1 MGCLLLCDQPVVP
14 ARAALRGHP
23 TRLCRGY
30 GPAGTLLSYHPLSR
44 PISGL
49 FPHMTPHPLE
59 VRTQSGQVSRILIA
73 PGLVSSLGPAVAD
86 ACPGAS
92 RIVVASSPNVWGLHG
107 TAVLHGLGLSG
118 EGSEE
123 PILVNDGEKA
133 KTMATMG
140 KVHDALVTRG
150 IDRKAVL
157 VVVGGGVIGD
167 LAGFAAATYLRGIR
181 LVHVPTTVV
190 AQVDSAI
197 GGKVG
202 VNHRLG
208 KNLLGAFHQPALV
221 AVDPTLLT
229 TLSRRELRAGL
240 YEVVKYGVIAS
251 APLFDRCVQTMD
263 ALLDGSAAALLPVI
277 TECCA
282 IKAEV
287 VSKDEREDGLRRIL
301 NFGHTIGHALEA
313 VTNYRLLR
321 HGEAVAYGMKAAS
334 AIAVARGTWTAAEHE
349 SLVRLLDHMGPL
361 PAIAALDPEAIL
373 AATRRDKKVV
383 AGTLHFVLPTRIGE
397 TTIATDVTDA
407 QVRDALG
414 GIGVRVE
421 Q

>member
-1 MGCLLLCDQPVVP
+1 
-14 ARAALRGHP
+14 
-23 TRLCRGY
+23 
-30 GPAGTLLSYHPLSR
+30 
-44 PISGL
+44 
-49 FPHMTPHPLE
+49 MTPHALE
-59 VRTQSGQVSRILIA
+59 VRTSAGQVSRILIA
-73 PGLVSSLGPAVAD
+73 PGLLASLRDAIAE

-92 RIVVASSPNVWGLHG
+92 RLVVVSSPRVWGLHG
-107 TAVLHGLGLSG
+107 SAVRHGLGLG
-118 EGSEE
+118 DIDADTDA

-140 KVHDALVTRG
+140 RVHDALVTRG
-150 IDRKAVL
+150 VDRKAVL
-157 VVVGGGVIGD
+157 VVVGGGVLGD

-208 KNLLGAFHQPALV
+208 KNLLGAFHQAALV
-221 AVDPTLLT
+221 AVDPTVLT

-263 ALLDGSAAALLPVI
+263 ALLEGSPAALLPVI

-282 IKAEV
+282 IKADV
-287 VSKDEREDGLRRIL
+287 VSQDEREDGLRRIL
-301 NFGHTIGHALEA
+301 NFGHTVGHALEA
-313 VTNYRLLR
+313 VTNYRVLR

-334 AIAVARGTWTAAEHE
+334 AIAVARGTWSEADHHALST
-349 SLVRLLDHMGPL
+349 LIDHMGPL
-361 PAIAALDPEAIL
+361 PAIAGLDTEAIL

-383 AGTLHFVLPTRIGE
+383 AGTLHFVLPTRIGA
-397 TTIATDVTDA
+397 TTIATDVDES
-407 QVRDALG
+407 QVRRGLAEIGLG
-414 GIGVRVE
+414 
-421 Q
+421 

>member
-1 MGCLLLCDQPVVP
+1 MSLHTIEV
-14 ARAALRGHP
+14 H
-23 TRLCRGY
+23 TRS
-30 GPAGTLLSYHPLSR
+30 A
-44 PISGL
+44 
-49 FPHMTPHPLE
+49 
-59 VRTQSGQVSRILIA
+59 QVSRIVIG
-73 PGLVSSLGPAVAD
+73 PGLLSSLGAAI
-86 ACPGAS
+86 AETCPGAS
-92 RIVVASSPNVWGLHG
+92 RLVVVSSPRVWSLHG
-107 TAVLHGLGLSG
+107 RAVCQGLSPG
-118 EGSEE
+118 EGDDPS
-123 PILVNDGEKA
+123 PVIVNDGEKA
-133 KTMATMG
+133 KTMATLG

-157 VVVGGGVIGD
+157 VAVGGGVIGD
-167 LAGFAAATYLRGIR
+167 LAGFAAASYLRGIR

-190 AQVDSAI
+190 AQTDSAI

-221 AVDPTLLT
+221 AVDPAVLV

-251 APLFDRCVQTMD
+251 AALFARCAEQMD
-263 ALLDGSAAALLPVI
+263 ALLDGSPDALLPVI

-282 IKAEV
+282 IKADV
-287 VSKDEREDGLRRIL
+287 VTKDEREDGLRRIL

-313 VTNYRLLR
+313 VTQYKLLR

-334 AIAVARGTWTAAEHE
+334 AIAVARGTWTSDEHGA
-349 SLVRLLDHMGPL
+349 LAGLLDRMGPL
-361 PAIAALDPEAIL
+361 PAIAGLDAEAVL

-397 TTIATDVTDA
+397 TTIAPDVDEA
-407 QVRDALG
+407 QVRLG
-414 GIGVRVE
+414 LREIGLG
-421 Q
+421 

>member
-1 MGCLLLCDQPVVP
+1 MATAVKPGFL
-14 ARAALRGHP
+14 G
-23 TRLCRGY
+23 
-30 GPAGTLLSYHPLSR
+30 
-44 PISGL
+44 I
-49 FPHMTPHPLE
+49 FIMTPHLFE
-59 VRTQSGQVSRILIA
+59 VHTRSAQVSRILIA
-73 PGLVSSLGPAVAD
+73 PGLLSSLGAAIAD

-92 RIVVASSPNVWGLHG
+92 RLVVVSSPPVWRLHG
-107 TAVLHGLGLSG
+107 EAVRRGLALDDRDDDA
-118 EGSEE
+118 
-123 PILVNDGEKA
+123 PVLVSDGEKA

-140 KVHDALVTRG
+140 KVHDALVARQV
-150 IDRKAVL
+150 DRKAVL

-167 LAGFAAATYLRGIR
+167 LAGFAAASYLRGIR

-190 AQVDSAI
+190 AQTDSAI

-208 KNLLGAFHQPALV
+208 KNLIGAFHQPALV
-221 AVDPTLLT
+221 AVDPTVLS

-251 APLFDRCVQTMD
+251 APLFARCVETMD
-263 ALLDGSAAALLPVI
+263 ALLDGSPAALLPVI

-282 IKAEV
+282 IKADV
-287 VSKDEREDGLRRIL
+287 VTRDEREDGLRRIL

-334 AIAVARGTWTAAEHE
+334 AIAVARGDWNEPDHTA
-349 SLVRLLDHMGPL
+349 LVRLLDRMGPL
-361 PAIAALDPEAIL
+361 PAIAALDVGDIL

-397 TTIATDVTDA
+397 TTIGTDVNEA
-407 QVRDALG
+407 QVRLG
-414 GIGVRVE
+414 LSAIGIGPPR
-421 Q
+421 

>member
-1 MGCLLLCDQPVVP
+1 V
-14 ARAALRGHP
+14 
-23 TRLCRGY
+23 
-30 GPAGTLLSYHPLSR
+30 
-44 PISGL
+44 
-49 FPHMTPHPLE
+49 
-59 VRTQSGQVSRILIA
+59 
-73 PGLVSSLGPAVAD
+73 VSSP
-86 ACPGAS
+86 
-92 RIVVASSPNVWGLHG
+92 RVWGLHG
-107 TAVLHGLGLSG
+107 TAVMHGLGLDG
-118 EGSEE
+118 EDADA
-123 PILVNDGEKA
+123 PVLVNDGEKA

-150 IDRKAVL
+150 VDRKAVL
-157 VVVGGGVIGD
+157 VVVGGGVVGD
-167 LAGFAAATYLRGIR
+167 LAGFAAATFLRGIR

-221 AVDPTLLT
+221 VVDPTLLT

-251 APLFDRCVQTMD
+251 APLFERCVETMD

-277 TECCA
+277 ADCCA
-282 IKAEV
+282 IKADV
-287 VSKDEREDGLRRIL
+287 VSKDEREEGLRRIL

-334 AIAVARGTWTAAEHE
+334 AIAVARGTWSATEHAT
-349 SLVRLLDHMGPL
+349 LVRLLDHMGPL
-361 PAIAALDPEAIL
+361 PAIAGLDPEAIL

-407 QVRDALG
+407 QVRAALA
-414 GIGVRVE
+414 GIGI
-421 Q
+421 

>member
-1 MGCLLLCDQPVVP
+1 M
-14 ARAALRGHP
+14 
-23 TRLCRGY
+23 
-30 GPAGTLLSYHPLSR
+30 S
-44 PISGL
+44 
-49 FPHMTPHPLE
+49 PHVLE
-59 VRTQSGQVSRILIA
+59 VHTRSAQVSRILIA
-73 PGLVSSLGPAVAD
+73 PGLLSSLDAIVAE

-92 RIVVASSPNVWGLHG
+92 RLVVVSSPQVWGLHG
-107 TAVLHGLGLSG
+107 AAVRHGLGVADR
-118 EGSEE
+118 EE
-123 PILVNDGEKA
+123 FAPVLVPDGEKA
-133 KTMATMG
+133 KTMATLG
-140 KVHDALVTRG
+140 RIHDALVVRG

-167 LAGFAAATYLRGIR
+167 MAGFAAASYLRGIR

-190 AQVDSAI
+190 AQTDSAI

-221 AVDPTLLT
+221 AVDPTVLT

-251 APLFDRCVQTMD
+251 PSLFTRCAETMD
-263 ALLDGSAAALLPVI
+263 ALLDGSPSALLPVI
-277 TECCA
+277 TDCCA
-282 IKAEV
+282 IKADV
-287 VSKDEREDGLRRIL
+287 VTKDEREDGLRRIL

-334 AIAVARGTWTAAEHE
+334 AIAVARGTWSATEHAE
-349 SLVRLLDHMGPL
+349 LVRLLDHMGPL
-361 PAIAALDPEAIL
+361 PAIGGLDVDAIL

-383 AGTLHFVLPTRIGE
+383 AGTLHFVLPTRIGD
-397 TTIATDVTDA
+397 TTIATDVDEP
-407 QVRDALG
+407 QVRVGLAE
-414 GIGVRVE
+414 IGLA
-421 Q
+421 

>member
-1 MGCLLLCDQPVVP
+1 MP
-14 ARAALRGHP
+14 AHA
-23 TRLCRGY
+23 
-30 GPAGTLLSYHPLSR
+30 
-44 PISGL
+44 
-49 FPHMTPHPLE
+49 LE
-59 VRTQSGQVSRILIA
+59 VRTQSGQVSHIRIA
-73 PGLVSSLGPAVAD
+73 PGLLSALGSTVAET
-86 ACPGAS
+86 CPGAS
-92 RIVVASSPNVWGLHG
+92 RLVLVSSPRVWDLHG
-107 TAVLHGLGLSG
+107 SAVRQGLALDASPADD
-118 EGSEE
+118 

-140 KVHDALVTRG
+140 KVHDALVARG

-208 KNLLGAFHQPALV
+208 KNLLGAFHQAQLV
-221 AVDPTLLT
+221 AVDPTVLG

-251 APLFDRCVQTMD
+251 TPLFQRCEETME
-263 ALLDGSAAALLPVI
+263 ALLKGSAEALLPVI

-287 VSKDEREDGLRRIL
+287 VTKDEREDGLRRIL

-313 VTNYRLLR
+313 VTRYRVLR

-334 AIAVARGTWTAAEHE
+334 AIAVARRSWTAAEHDA
-349 SLVRLLDHMGPL
+349 LVRLLDRMGPL
-361 PAIAALDPEAIL
+361 PVLASLDPEAII

-383 AGTLHFVLPTRIGE
+383 AGTLHFILPTRIGA
-397 TTIATDVTDA
+397 TTVATDVTDQ
-407 QVRDALG
+407 QVRAALG
-414 GIGVRVE
+414 QIGL
-421 Q
+421 

>member
-1 MGCLLLCDQPVVP
+1 MGCLLLAGLALVSQCDGPDRPLGEQW
-14 ARAALRGHP
+14 
-23 TRLCRGY
+23 
-30 GPAGTLLSYHPLSR
+30 PAGTLLSYHPFRAGFVAHS
-44 PISGL
+44 
-49 FPHMTPHPLE
+49 FPMTPHALE
-59 VRTQSGQVSRILIA
+59 VRTQSGPVSRIVIA
-73 PGLVSSLGPAVAD
+73 PGLVASLGTIVAD
-86 ACPGAS
+86 ACPAAS
-92 RIVVASSPNVWGLHG
+92 RIVVASSPRVWGLHG
-107 TAVLHGLGLSG
+107 ASILRGLGMSG
-118 EGSEE
+118 DGAEV

-140 KVHDALVTRG
+140 KVHDALVERG
-150 IDRKAVL
+150 VDRKAVL

-167 LAGFAAATYLRGIR
+167 MAGFAAATYLRGIR

-251 APLFDRCVQTMD
+251 APLFQRCVDTMD
-263 ALLDGSAAALLPVI
+263 ALLDGSAEALLPVI
-277 TECCA
+277 AECCA
-282 IKAEV
+282 IKADV

-313 VTNYRLLR
+313 VTKYRLLR

-334 AIAVARGTWTAAEHE
+334 AIAVARGTWTADEHAA
-349 SLVRLLDHMGPL
+349 LVHVLDRMGPL
-361 PAIAALDPEAIL
+361 PAIASLDPDAII

-383 AGTLHFVLPTRIGE
+383 AGTLHFVLPTRLGE
-397 TTIATDVTDA
+397 TTIATDVSDG
-407 QVRDALG
+407 QVRAALG
-414 GIGVRVE
+414 EIGV
-421 Q
+421 QTG